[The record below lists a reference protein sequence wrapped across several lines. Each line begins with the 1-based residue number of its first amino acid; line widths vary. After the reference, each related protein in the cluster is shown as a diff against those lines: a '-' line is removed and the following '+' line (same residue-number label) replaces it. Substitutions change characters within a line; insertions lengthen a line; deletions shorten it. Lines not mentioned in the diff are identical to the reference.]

1 MKIKLYK
8 TIRGERRLV
17 DYGVVNK
24 CEFYKDQGYE
34 VEGADPGDTQALY
47 HVVKAEFDK
56 LWYTLPAEEK
66 RRLADIPMD
75 WEMTIEQKL
84 GILKSEIAT
93 RKKRSITVVH
103 TPVRKRVSLFSTL
116 FAVAK
121 EAAKEVVNSL
131 IPQPMEA
138 CYA

>member
-17 DYGVVNK
+17 DFGVVAK
-24 CEFYKDQGYE
+24 CQYYKAQGYE
-34 VEGADPGDTQALY
+34 IEGAAHDDKQALY

-93 RKKRSITVVH
+93 RNKRSITVVH
-103 TPVRKRVSLFSTL
+103 APVRKRVSLFSTL
-116 FAVAK
+116 FVIAK
-121 EAAKEVVNSL
+121 EAVNSL
-131 IPQPMEA
+131 IPQPEV

>member
-1 MKIKLYK
+1 MKIKLYR

-17 DYGVVNK
+17 DYGVVSK
-24 CEFYKDQGYE
+24 CEYYKAQGYE
-34 VEGADPGDTQALY
+34 VEGTRPEDNQALY

-56 LWYTLPAEEK
+56 LWYQLPAEEK

-103 TPVRKRVSLFSTL
+103 VPAPKKVSVFSTL
-116 FAVAK
+116 FNVAK
-121 EAAKEVVNSL
+121 EFVNSL
-131 IPQPMEA
+131 IPEMEV

>member
-1 MKIKLYK
+1 MKIKLYR

-17 DYGVVNK
+17 DYGVVSK
-24 CEFYKDQGYE
+24 CQYYKAQGYE
-34 VEGADPGDTQALY
+34 VEGARAEDTQALY

-56 LWYTLPAEEK
+56 LWYMLPAEEK

-103 TPVRKRVSLFSTL
+103 VPARKRVSLFARL
-116 FAVAK
+116 K
-121 EAAKEVVNSL
+121 ETATNFINSL
-131 IPQPMEA
+131 IPQMEV
-138 CYA
+138 CYV

>member
-1 MKIKLYK
+1 MKIKLYR

-17 DYGVVNK
+17 DYGVVSK
-24 CEFYKDQGYE
+24 CDYYKKQGFE
-34 VEGADPGDTQALY
+34 VEGARPEDRQALY
-47 HVVKAEFDK
+47 HVVKREFDA

-84 GILKSEIAT
+84 AILKSEIAT
-93 RKKRSITVVH
+93 RCKRTITVVH
-103 TPVRKRVSLFSTL
+103 VPARQKVSIFGTL
-116 FAVAK
+116 YNMAK
-121 EAAKEVVNSL
+121 NFFES
-131 IPQPMEA
+131 ITPQPEV

>member
-1 MKIKLYK
+1 MKIKLYR

-17 DYGVVNK
+17 DYGVVSK
-24 CEFYKDQGYE
+24 CEYYKAQGYE
-34 VEGADPGDTQALY
+34 VEGTRPEDNQALY

-56 LWYTLPAEEK
+56 LWYQLPAEEK

-103 TPVRKRVSLFSTL
+103 VPAPKKVSVFSSLFN
-116 FAVAK
+116 
-121 EAAKEVVNSL
+121 AAKEFVNSL
-131 IPQPMEA
+131 IPQMEV

>member
-1 MKIKLYK
+1 MKIKLYR

-17 DYGVVNK
+17 DYGVVSK
-24 CEFYKDQGYE
+24 CDYYKKQGFE
-34 VEGADPGDTQALY
+34 VEGARPEDRQALY

-75 WEMTIEQKL
+75 WEMSIEEKVDL
-84 GILKSEIAT
+84 LKAEIAY

-103 TPVRKRVSLFSTL
+103 KPVQKRVSIVATL
-116 FAVAK
+116 FGIAK
-121 EAAKEVVNSL
+121 DFFES
-131 IPQPMEA
+131 ITPQPEV

>member
-17 DYGVVNK
+17 DFGVVSK
-24 CEFYKDQGYE
+24 CQDYEAQGYE
-34 VEGADPGDTQALY
+34 IVGARADDTQALY
-47 HVVKAEFDK
+47 HVVKAEFDH

-84 GILKSEIAT
+84 AILKSEIAT
-93 RKKRSITVVH
+93 RCKRTINVVHVPAPKKRS
-103 TPVRKRVSLFSTL
+103 LFSNL
-116 FAVAK
+116 FNVTK
-121 EAAKEVVNSL
+121 KFVNSL
-131 IPQPMEA
+131 IPEMEV

>member
-17 DYGVVNK
+17 DFGVVSK
-24 CEFYKDQGYE
+24 CEYYKAQGYE
-34 VEGADPGDTQALY
+34 VEGARPEDTQALY

-66 RRLADIPMD
+66 RRLADVPMD

-84 GILKSEIAT
+84 AILKSEIAT
-93 RKKRSITVVH
+93 RCKRTINVVHVPAPKKRS
-103 TPVRKRVSLFSTL
+103 LFSNL
-116 FAVAK
+116 FNVAK
-121 EAAKEVVNSL
+121 EFVNSL
-131 IPQPMEA
+131 IPEMEV